1 MMMTTIATV
10 VTSAWPAGPLLVV
23 SEATLCLCTGPTDP
37 TSDGAH
43 YQGLSANNHLGD
55 HHDHNDHHHHNH
67 HHHHCLFTD
76 LTGSTY
82 RAQTMPTTKALVPT
96 TRTITIIIM
105 TITIITIT
113 ITIIIIKFIII
124 TFVVQ
129 TQPETAPSNKE
140 DLFEQMPQ
148 SELRT
153 KVTLRL
159 ICKSWKVKIFKTFQ
173 CSHTLQKMR
182 R

>member
-1 MMMTTIATV
+1 MRMTTITTV

-55 HHDHNDHHHHNH
+55 HHDHYHLHHHLH
-67 HHHHCLFTD
+67 HHHHCIF
-76 LTGSTY
+76 TGSTY
-82 RAQTMPTTKALVPT
+82 RAQTMPSTKALVPT
-96 TRTITIIIM
+96 IRTITIIIM

-129 TQPETAPSNKE
+129 TQPETLPSNKE

-153 KVTLRL
+153 EVTLCL

-173 CSHTLQKMR
+173 CSHTVQKIR

>member
-1 MMMTTIATV
+1 MGMTNITTV

-55 HHDHNDHHHHNH
+55 HHHNH
-67 HHHHCLFTD
+67 HHHHCLFTE

-129 TQPETAPSNKE
+129 TQPETVPSNKE

-153 KVTLRL
+153 EVTLRL

>member
-1 MMMTTIATV
+1 MRMTTITTV

-67 HHHHCLFTD
+67 HHHRCLFTE

-105 TITIITIT
+105 TITII
-113 ITIIIIKFIII
+113 IIKFI

-153 KVTLRL
+153 EVTLRL

-173 CSHTLQKMR
+173 CSHTLQKIR